1 MRQKCIF
8 NRLSKQTKENLPT
21 LSYEFATRVHEFKT
35 IPQPPGSN
43 FEISIIEKV
52 LNKSFEYITINRI
65 KINDKVKKCWGG
77 GRKLLVMYPV
87 YIDACVTG

>member
-8 NRLSKQTKENLPT
+8 NRLSKQTKENSPT
-21 LSYEFATRVHEFKT
+21 LSYEFGTRVHEFKT

-52 LNKSFEYITINRI
+52 LN
-65 KINDKVKKCWGG
+65 
-77 GRKLLVMYPV
+77 LL
-87 YIDACVTG
+87 